1 MNKYKIQFLCGQI
14 NYVHQFFLDYQDDK
28 MTTVVEKLEK
38 IKADIQVQTK
48 LSEEE
53 AIEHIKTIFAKSKY
67 GPALHYAVQLKK

>member
-14 NYVHQFFLDYQDDK
+14 NYVHHFFRNYQDDK
-28 MTTVVEKLEK
+28 VKTIVERLEK

-53 AIEHIKTIFAKSKY
+53 AMEHIKTVFAQSKY
-67 GPALHYAVQLKK
+67 GPALHYVVQVKK